1 MTISV
6 VQKKKSPNV
15 KRNIDTGGLGYEVSE
30 GKRSST
36 VTRLDPIGLYSD
48 EESGCFLSVSC

>member
-6 VQKKKSPNV
+6 VWKKNPNV

-30 GKRSST
+30 GKGGST
-36 VTRLDPIGLYSD
+36 VTRLDPTGLYSD
-48 EESGCFLSVSC
+48 EESGCFLPMSC